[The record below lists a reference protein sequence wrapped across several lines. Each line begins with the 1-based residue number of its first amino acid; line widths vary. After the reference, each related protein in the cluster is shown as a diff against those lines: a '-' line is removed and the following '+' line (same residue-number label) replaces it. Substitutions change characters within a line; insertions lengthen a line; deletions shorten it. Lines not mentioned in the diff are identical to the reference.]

1 MSLFVFIRLNKLI
14 KSICVIQ
21 YYEFVK
27 VSMEN
32 GNLVF
37 EVKPRN
43 LNLLKIKSDRSVS
56 DGIGHNVLLQIDQ
69 QYVSMFIDDK
79 KSAQMA
85 TNFDS
90 GNKV

>member
-1 MSLFVFIRLNKLI
+1 M
-14 KSICVIQ
+14 
-21 YYEFVK
+21 
-27 VSMEN
+27 
-32 GNLVF
+32 
-37 EVKPRN
+37 KPRN

>member
-1 MSLFVFIRLNKLI
+1 MI
-14 KSICVIQ
+14 KWT
-21 YYEFVK
+21 FWK
-27 VSMEN
+27 
-32 GNLVF
+32 
-37 EVKPRN
+37 

-90 GNKV
+90 GNKVWTFDFGSGIKMKF

>member
-1 MSLFVFIRLNKLI
+1 M
-14 KSICVIQ
+14 
-21 YYEFVK
+21 
-27 VSMEN
+27 
-32 GNLVF
+32 
-37 EVKPRN
+37 KPRN

-90 GNKV
+90 GNKVWTFEMKNYPLT